1 MKIYTKIIYEWLD
14 GKLVEQSSDS
24 FEYKGD
30 LTLCGGGG
38 GGGGT
43 IAQTID
49 KADDFATDPIGTT
62 TDAISNVGEQVDDAI
77 TDPVGTV
84 TDTAS
89 DALQTAGDSLSGEI
103 ENIAT
108 TTTTN
113 LAPVTEAVSSMGT
126 GSGGTL
132 GDIAGGAAYY
142 GNLVTE
148 NISAAGDFIGEKAQE
163 LSNFIN
169 PASGGEIV
177 QLDKKDAFKGAKIKK
192 DKKDLGVNKAKQRAR
207 SSLRISK

>member
-1 MKIYTKIIYEWLD
+1 M
-14 GKLVEQSSDS
+14 VEQSSDS

-103 ENIAT
+103 EKIAT

-113 LAPVTEAVSSMGT
+113 QATDTTAVSSKGT
-126 GSGGTL
+126 GS
-132 GDIAGGAAYY
+132 
-142 GNLVTE
+142 
-148 NISAAGDFIGEKAQE
+148 
-163 LSNFIN
+163 
-169 PASGGEIV
+169 
-177 QLDKKDAFKGAKIKK
+177 
-192 DKKDLGVNKAKQRAR
+192 
-207 SSLRISK
+207 